1 MKYGFEDQIAAI
13 QKAVNSVKID
23 IPQIPDS
30 VSRIAE
36 ATSSMLSKID
46 LSPVIKQ
53 YTIAAEKIGAYFKS
67 TNFDFVIDYIDRTL
81 KPLEEQLRQ
90 LGKVHQNFET
100 LLTWGSFGWGIIDS
114 LPKEETYYIK
124 ASSYYES
131 DLIIEKCITDEIIS
145 ELIAEIREYLGENL
159 AFDEAMASFGSG
171 SYRACI
177 MILYSLIDYIFLT
190 TQKIPDKGRRK
201 LAGEQVK
208 KILESKNLE
217 EVPISL
223 YAKLFVPFSAIK
235 LLFANGHDFINEP
248 ELPNRNFISHGMNKR
263 PVNKIDCVKVMSI
276 LENLLETQKYIEFD
290 ELLIGDG
297 NGI

>member
-124 ASSYYES
+124 ASSFYES
-131 DLIIEKCITDEIIS
+131 DLIIGQSITEDIVTNLETDIRSSIEPDPIFEEAITSFHEERYTSCI
-145 ELIAEIREYLGENL
+145 L
-159 AFDEAMASFGSG
+159 
-171 SYRACI
+171 
-177 MILYSLIDYIFLT
+177 ILYSLIDSIFINS
-190 TQKIPDKGRRK
+190 QEVQESGRRK
-201 LAGEQVK
+201 LANAQAKE
-208 KILESKNLE
+208 LLDSENLK

-223 YAKLFVPFSAIK
+223 YAKLYVSLNAIK
-235 LLFANGHDFINEP
+235 VLFANGQDFKNEP

-263 PVNKIDCVKVMSI
+263 AVNKIDCIKVLSV
-276 LENLLETQKYIEFD
+276 LENVINAQKYISFE
-290 ELLIGDG
+290 ELL
-297 NGI
+297 NGENYGI